1 MYISIATSSAM
12 ISSPLTRVPTPSI
25 RKRRKKV
32 MAREIMMPL
41 LELSKISARNKNIAR
56 KKNTKKRSFA
66 ASCSGFVAKTIIATT
81 IHKAK
86 SRKRAG

>member
-1 MYISIATSSAM
+1 MYISIATSSAT
-12 ISSPLTRVPTPSI
+12 IRSPLTRVPTPRI

-32 MAREIMMPL
+32 IAREIMTPL
-41 LELSKISARNKNIAR
+41 LELSKMRARNKNIAR
-56 KKNTKKRSFA
+56 KKKTKKRIFD